1 MRIKMIQSSR
11 RKDKTKVGL
20 STTTSSLADN
30 TRKSRIQTQL
40 SGNNTIP
47 KSLRMTPTAVRIRSR
62 PQIGKKYIAH
72 AAEGRSQG
80 ATSGTRPSQ
89 TVMNPMQ
96 EKDTRKKRKYDI
108 EDLFLFFLTIPLF
121 PNRLLR
127 NLHPK
132 LILTNA

>member
-20 STTTSSLADN
+20 SMTTSSLADN
-30 TRKSRIQTQL
+30 TRKARIETQL

-47 KSLRMTPTAVRIRSR
+47 KSLRTTPTAVRLRIR
-62 PQIGKKYIAH
+62 PQIGKKYIGH

-80 ATSGTRPSQ
+80 ATSGTHPSQ

-96 EKDTRKKRKYDI
+96 EKDTCKKRKYDI

-121 PNRLLR
+121 QNRLLR